1 MSTHRYHRRDLNADL
16 LRAGLGSAACITP
29 LFLLEP
35 GAIASYVLAVPAAFF
50 ILFGLRTW
58 AHGRTRVTLDDSGV
72 VIDGWTA
79 SRLSWRDLETLKLS
93 YFSTRRDRE
102 AGWMHLTLRGAG
114 TKLSIHSTLEGF
126 EDVCR
131 QALRAAQTHDV
142 ELSDATARNFAALG
156 MGSTGELAPPI
167 DTTPAALTGWGN
179 PADWRR

>member
-58 AHGRTRVTLDDSGV
+58 AHGCTRVTLDDSGV
-72 VIDGWTA
+72 VINGWTA

-114 TKLSIHSTLEGF
+114 TKLSIHSPRPTTWNYQMPRHVILPPW
-126 EDVCR
+126 VW
-131 QALRAAQTHDV
+131 AARASWPLPLIQP
-142 ELSDATARNFAALG
+142 R
-156 MGSTGELAPPI
+156 P
-167 DTTPAALTGWGN
+167 
-179 PADWRR
+179 R